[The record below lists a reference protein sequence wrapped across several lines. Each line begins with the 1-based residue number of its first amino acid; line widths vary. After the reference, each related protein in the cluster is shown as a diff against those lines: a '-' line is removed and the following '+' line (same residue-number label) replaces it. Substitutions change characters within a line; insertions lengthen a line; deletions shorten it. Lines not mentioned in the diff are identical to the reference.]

1 MARSVLQILA
11 EEGPARSSRVVA
23 ALVEE
28 GLTPE
33 AARQRL
39 SRATTPIRRF
49 PVQLLPKREAFV
61 YLEKDRN
68 TERFWANLI
77 RDLRASASVFAA
89 AIDGIT
95 ARGGFIRASQ
105 LAVVSGAPTLP
116 QKGQVPVTLIAK
128 RLIAASI
135 LKEVQD
141 SEGELCYSLAPS
153 LAYGDETGLRARD
166 LAERVLLD
174 GMREWARKIG
184 LGSYNAIRIR
194 GDAELKAIGPF
205 EFDLAGPSYLLPLQ
219 GGAAMPGF
227 VVADAFADGI
237 LTADQIQFF
246 VRKARMLKATLPSIG
261 VLSVL
266 VAEGFTGEALTAGH
280 AAGIM
285 MATPRDLFGKRVGAA
300 ITSLV
305 AVLKNAGAYV
315 SSSSPE
321 RLQFLLDNLFDI
333 EGRSRNLRGVLFEL
347 VAAYLARR
355 SAMSIDMNVKARDPT
370 TGRIAEI
377 DIQQVT
383 QQASEVTAIEC
394 KGKEP
399 GGVLSLAE
407 VETWLGKIAIVRAH
421 YRAHPYFREA
431 RHRFELWTSGT
442 IAADALALLTQEQ
455 TRRVKAP
462 IAWKDGQA
470 VLDLARAGKEK
481 GIADALSQHFLEHPF
496 AVVAKQLEAEAAL
509 PAIRAV
515 ENPAS
520 VVPASPLPA
529 VSFSTA
535 VTTAPAALREPARVA
550 GVEPRPELKA
560 AE

>member
-1 MARSVLQILA
+1 MPKSVAQILA
-11 EEGPARSSRVVA
+11 EDGPARSSRVVA
-23 ALVEE
+23 VLVSE
-28 GLTPE
+28 GLSPE

-39 SRATTPIRRF
+39 SRATKPIRRF
-49 PVQLLPKREAFV
+49 PVQLLPKREAFF

-68 TERFWANLI
+68 TERFWSNLI

-89 AIDGIT
+89 AIDGII

-105 LAVVSGAPTLP
+105 LAVVSGAPALP
-116 QKGQVPVTLIAK
+116 QKGQVPVALIAK
-128 RLIAASI
+128 RLVAASI
-135 LKEVQD
+135 LKEMQD

-153 LAYGDETGLRARD
+153 LAYGDETTLRARD
-166 LAERVLLD
+166 IAERVLLD
-174 GMREWARKIG
+174 GLREWARKIG
-184 LGSYNAIRIR
+184 LASYNAIRIR
-194 GDAELKAIGPF
+194 GEAELKAIGPF

-219 GGAAMPGF
+219 GGAAKPGF
-227 VVADAFADGI
+227 VVADAFAEGI
-237 LTADQIQFF
+237 LTADQVQFF
-246 VRKARMLKATLPSIG
+246 TRKARMLKATLPNTG

-266 VAEGFTGEALTAGH
+266 VAEGFTGEALTVGH

-285 MATPRDLFGKRVGAA
+285 MATPKDLFGKRVGAA
-300 ITSLV
+300 IASLV
-305 AVLKNAGAYV
+305 EVLKNAGAYA

-355 SAMSIDMNVKARDPT
+355 DAVSIDMNVKAKNPV
-370 TGRIAEI
+370 TGRTAEI
-377 DIQQVT
+377 DIQKVT

-407 VETWLGKIAIVRAH
+407 VETWLGKIAIVRTY

-431 RHRFELWTSGT
+431 QHKFELWTSGT
-442 IAADALALLTQEQ
+442 ISADALALLREEQ
-455 TRRVKAP
+455 ARRVKAP

-481 GIADALSQHFLEHPF
+481 GIADALNQHFLIHPF
-496 AVVAKQLEAEAAL
+496 AVVANQLDTEAAL
-509 PAIRAV
+509 APL
-515 ENPAS
+515 AS
-520 VVPASPLPA
+520 AQCADPVVPALPLYPVSP
-529 VSFSTA
+529 
-535 VTTAPAALREPARVA
+535 
-550 GVEPRPELKA
+550 
-560 AE
+560 

>member
-1 MARSVLQILA
+1 MPRSVSQILA
-11 EEGPARSSRVVA
+11 EDGPARSSRVVA
-23 ALVEE
+23 VLVGE
-28 GLTPE
+28 GLSPE

-39 SRATTPIRRF
+39 SRATKPVRRF
-49 PVQLLPKREAFV
+49 PVQLLPKREGFL
-61 YLEKDRN
+61 YIEKDRN

-89 AIDGIT
+89 AIDGII
-95 ARGGFIRASQ
+95 ARGGFIRANQ
-105 LAVVSGAPTLP
+105 LAVVSGAPALP
-116 QKGQVPVTLIAK
+116 QKGQVPAAVIAK
-128 RLIAASI
+128 RLVAASI
-135 LKEVQD
+135 LQEVRD

-153 LAYGDETGLRARD
+153 LAYGDETALRARD

-174 GMREWARKIG
+174 GLREWARKIG

-194 GDAELKAIGPF
+194 GEAELKAIGPF

-219 GGAAMPGF
+219 GGAAKPGF
-227 VVADAFADGI
+227 VVADAFAEGI

-246 VRKARMLKATLPSIG
+246 IRKARMLKATLPNIG

-285 MATPRDLFGKRVGAA
+285 MATPKDLFGKRVGAA
-300 ITSLV
+300 IASLV
-305 AVLKNAGAYV
+305 EVLKNAGAYA
-315 SSSSPE
+315 SSSSPD

-355 SAMSIDMNVKARDPT
+355 DAMSIDMNVKAKDPV
-370 TGRIAEI
+370 TGRFAEI
-377 DIQQVT
+377 DIQKVT

-407 VETWLGKIAIVRAH
+407 VETWLSKIAIVRTH

-431 RHRFELWTSGT
+431 RHRFEMWTSGT

-455 TRRVKAP
+455 ARRVKAP
-462 IAWKDGQA
+462 IAWKDGQS
-470 VLDLARAGKEK
+470 VFDLARAGKEK
-481 GIADALSQHFLEHPF
+481 GIADALNQHFLEHPF
-496 AVVAKQLEAEAAL
+496 AVVAKQLEAETAL
-509 PAIRAV
+509 TTVQGPAPI
-515 ENPAS
+515 
-520 VVPASPLPA
+520 VPASPLLP
-529 VSFSTA
+529 VSASTA
-535 VTTAPAALREPARVA
+535 LTTTPAALRAIMPVA
-550 GVEPRPELKA
+550 GGDPCPELKV